1 MVKPIAESNLIPAVE
16 IALHQSDKAKR
27 LKEDIKNAKQEVE
40 KRKLIERAKGIL
52 MQTEQIT
59 EEEAFKRMR
68 DSSMTRQMTMESLA
82 KEIIARQ
89 K

>member
-1 MVKPIAESNLIPAVE
+1 
-16 IALHQSDKAKR
+16 
-27 LKEDIKNAKQEVE
+27 
-40 KRKLIERAKGIL
+40 
-52 MQTEQIT
+52 MQMEQIT

-82 KEIIARQ
+82 KEIIAQQ